1 MGREGR
7 VSQPNNMFAAC
18 CAGAS
23 QLTQN
28 KAFSSCSAEAANR
41 LASTRDE
48 SKTSEQDI
56 LYGVK
61 IKIHFLTASNF
72 TNTAANHGLRDP
84 QHH

>member
-1 MGREGR
+1 
-7 VSQPNNMFAAC
+7 MFAAC

-28 KAFSSCSAEAANR
+28 KAFSLCSVEAVSR
-41 LASTRDE
+41 LASTQDE
-48 SKTSEQDI
+48 GKTSEQDT

-61 IKIHFLTASNF
+61 IKIHFLTASIF
-72 TNTAANHGLRDP
+72 TNTTANHGLRDP